1 MIRKATR
8 EDIPAVEALYDE
20 IHTREEA
27 GEVTT
32 GWIRGVY
39 PVRETAETAVRR
51 DDLFIQED
59 QDGRIIGTAILNQIQ
74 VDVYADGEWRYP
86 AEDEEVMV
94 IHTLI
99 ITGKAKGRGCGS
111 EFLEYY
117 EEYARE
123 HGCPYLRLDTNA
135 RNRAAREF
143 YRSHGYHEI
152 GIVPTVFN
160 GIPGVDLVLIE
171 KRTKVLD

>member
-8 EDIPAVEALYDE
+8 EDIPAVGALYDE

-39 PVRETAETAVRR
+39 PVRETAEAAVGR
-51 DDLFIQED
+51 DDLFVQED
-59 QDGRIIGTAILNQIQ
+59 EDGRIIGTAILNQIQ

-99 ITGKAKGRGCGS
+99 ISGKAKGRGCGS

-123 HGCPYLRLDTNA
+123 RGCPYLRLDTNA

-152 GIVPTVFN
+152 GIVPTVFD
-160 GIPGVDLVLIE
+160 GIAGVDLVF
-171 KRTKVLD
+171 VV